1 MRMARKKENGS
12 DEAKGV
18 VVDKGGSEKA
28 HDDIVK
34 NEEGTRMSSGSSDA
48 GEVYDESNIKVLE
61 GLEAVRKRPAMYI
74 GSTDSRGLHHL
85 VWEVVDNS
93 IDEALAGYCTE
104 ILVKILPGDAIYV
117 EDNGRGIPVGEH
129 PKFPGKSAL
138 EVVMTLL
145 HAGGKFDNKSYK
157 VSGGLH
163 GVGLRIICALSEHA
177 EVTVNRDGF
186 GWHQEYS
193 RGKPTTPVT
202 KGEPTDQRGTIVYFK
217 PDPQI
222 FSELVYQY
230 SLLEHRLRELA
241 FLNKGVYITLVDERE
256 GQEISDEF
264 QYNGGLLEYVEFLSE
279 NKKKLYDTPMHF
291 EFTENGISVEIA
303 MLHNYGY
310 QSTILTFANNIDTAE
325 GGAHLDGFKNALTRV
340 SNTYARDTL
349 GLLKEKDENLS
360 GEDVREG
367 LVAVIS
373 VKVPEPQFEGQ
384 TKTKLGNPEVRAL
397 VSQRF
402 GEELTEFFDKNKDLA
417 KFILGKSISAAKARE
432 AAKKARDIARKKSE
446 TSTLP
451 GKLADCP
458 EKDPA
463 KKEIFIVEGDSAGGS
478 AKQGRDRRFQAILPL
493 RGKIINV
500 EKARLNKILSNEEII
515 TIIKALGAGYE
526 HDNAD
531 TPEEG
536 CNPETESCLDL
547 AALRYHRIIIM
558 CDADVDG
565 SHIETLLLTF
575 FFRYARKLIENG
587 HIYIAMPPLFK
598 VSYKKDNQYLFS
610 EVDLRK
616 VLDGYKAQGVE
627 ADKVKVQRYKGLGE
641 MNPEQLWETTMDP
654 ANRKIKKI
662 SIVEAREADESF
674 SILMGEEV
682 LPRKQWIIRNAKNVG
697 FLDI

>member
-1 MRMARKKENGS
+1 M
-12 DEAKGV
+12 
-18 VVDKGGSEKA
+18 EKP
-28 HDDIVK
+28 
-34 NEEGTRMSSGSSDA
+34 EEEYDA
-48 GEVYDESNIKVLE
+48 SRIKVLE

-74 GSTDSRGLHHL
+74 GSTDTRGLHHL

-93 IDEALAGYCTE
+93 IDEALAGHCTE

-129 PKFPGKSAL
+129 PKYPGKSAL
-138 EVVMTLL
+138 EIVMTTL

-177 EVTVNRDGF
+177 TVMVKREGF
-186 GWHQEYS
+186 TWQQEYS

-202 KGEPTDQRGTIVYFK
+202 KGEPTNQRGTFVTFK

-222 FSELVYQY
+222 FSELTYQY
-230 SLLEHRLRELA
+230 STMENRLRELA
-241 FLNKGVYITLVDERE
+241 FLNKGLYIALVDERE
-256 GQEISDEF
+256 GQETSDEF
-264 QYNGGLLEYVEFLSE
+264 QYNGGLLEYVDFLSE
-279 NKKKLYDTPMHF
+279 SKKKLYETPMHF
-291 EFTENGISVEIA
+291 EFAESGITVEVA

-325 GGAHLDGFKNALTRV
+325 GGAHLDGFKSALTRV
-340 SNTYARDTL
+340 SNAYARDAL
-349 GLLKEKDENLS
+349 GLLKEKDENLT

-373 VKVPEPQFEGQ
+373 VKIPEPQFEGQ
-384 TKTKLGNPEVRAL
+384 TKTKLGNPEVRTI

-402 GEELTEFFDKNKDLA
+402 GEALTEYFDKNKDLA
-417 KFILGKSISAAKARE
+417 KLILGKSIAAAKARE

-451 GKLADCP
+451 GKLADCA

-463 KKEIFIVEGDSAGGS
+463 KKELFIVEGDSAGGS

-500 EKARLNKILSNEEII
+500 EKARLNKILSNEEILS
-515 TIIKALGAGYE
+515 IIKALGCGYE
-526 HDNAD
+526 HYSS
-531 TPEEG
+531 EESDEDS
-536 CNPETESCLDL
+536 NPEVESSLDL
-547 AALRYHRIIIM
+547 SSLRYHRVIIM

-575 FFRYARKLIENG
+575 FFRYAKRLIEHG

-598 VSYKKDNQYLFS
+598 ISHKKDSQYLFS
-610 EVDLRK
+610 ESELRK
-616 VLDGYKAQGVE
+616 VLDEYKAQGVE
-627 ADKVKVQRYKGLGE
+627 PDKIKVQRYKGLGE

-654 ANRKIKKI
+654 ASRKIKKVEI
-662 SIVEAREADESF
+662 AEAREAEESF

>member
-1 MRMARKKENGS
+1 MARKKDNGNGEPPAAGYQNTKGTAEN
-12 DEAKGV
+12 
-18 VVDKGGSEKA
+18 DK
-28 HDDIVK
+28 
-34 NEEGTRMSSGSSDA
+34 EE
-48 GEVYDESNIKVLE
+48 YDESRIKVLE

-74 GSTDSRGLHHL
+74 GSTDTRGLHHL

-93 IDEALAGYCTE
+93 IDEALAGYCSE
-104 ILVKILPGDAIYV
+104 ITVKILPGDAIYV

-129 PKFPGKSAL
+129 PKYPGKSAL
-138 EVVMTLL
+138 EIVMTTL

-177 EVTVNRDGF
+177 EVTVKREGF
-186 GWHQEYS
+186 TWHQEYS

-202 KGEPTDQRGTIVYFK
+202 RGDPTDQRGTVVTFK

-222 FSELVYQY
+222 FSDLTYQY
-230 SLLEHRLRELA
+230 SILENRLRELA
-241 FLNKGVYITLVDERE
+241 FLNKGLYIALVDERE
-256 GQEISDEF
+256 GQETSDEF

-279 NKKKLYDTPMHF
+279 NKKRLYDAPMHF

-340 SNTYARDTL
+340 SNSYARDTL
-349 GLLKEKDENLS
+349 GLLKEKDENLT
-360 GEDVREG
+360 GDDVREG

-373 VKVPEPQFEGQ
+373 VKIPEPQFEGQ
-384 TKTKLGNPEVRAL
+384 TKTKLGNPEVRTI

-417 KFILGKSISAAKARE
+417 KLILGKSIAAAKARE

-451 GKLADCP
+451 GKLADCS

-463 KKEIFIVEGDSAGGS
+463 KKELFIVEGDSAGGS

-500 EKARLNKILSNEEII
+500 EKARLNKILSNEEILS
-515 TIIKALGAGYE
+515 IIKALGCGYE
-526 HDNAD
+526 HYSAD
-531 TPEEG
+531 ATEEG
-536 CNPETESCLDL
+536 NNLEGESSLDISS
-547 AALRYHRIIIM
+547 LRYHRIIIM

-575 FFRYARKLIENG
+575 FFRYAKKLITQG
-587 HIYIAMPPLFK
+587 HVYIAMPPLFK
-598 VSYKKDNQYLFS
+598 VTYKKDNHYLFS
-610 EVDLRK
+610 EAELRK
-616 VLDGYKAQGVE
+616 VLGDYKAQGIE
-627 ADKVKVQRYKGLGE
+627 ADKIKVQRYKGLGE

-654 ANRKIKKI
+654 ANRKLKRVGITI
-662 SIVEAREADESF
+662 DRDAGESF

>member
-1 MRMARKKENGS
+1 MAKKKDTGIGEPSAQVNGT
-12 DEAKGV
+12 V
-18 VVDKGGSEKA
+18 
-28 HDDIVK
+28 
-34 NEEGTRMSSGSSDA
+34 EEHVEGPLQGKEEYDA
-48 GEVYDESNIKVLE
+48 SRIKVLE

-74 GSTDSRGLHHL
+74 GSTDTRGLHHL

-93 IDEALAGYCTE
+93 IDEALAGHCNK

-145 HAGGKFDNKSYK
+145 HAGGKFDNQSYK

-177 EVTVNRDGF
+177 SVTVKREGF
-186 GWHQEYS
+186 TWRQEYS

-202 KGEPTDQRGTIVYFK
+202 KGEPTEQRGTIVQFK
-217 PDPQI
+217 PDAEI
-222 FSELVYQY
+222 FSDLVYQY
-230 SLLEHRLRELA
+230 SILENRLRELA
-241 FLNKGVYITLVDERE
+241 FLNKGVAITLVDERE
-256 GQEISDEF
+256 GQETSDEF
-264 QYNGGLLEYVEFLSE
+264 QYDGGLLEFVEFLSE
-279 NKKKLYDTPMHF
+279 NKKKLYEIPMHF
-291 EFTENGISVEIA
+291 EFTENGIAVEIA

-340 SNTYARDTL
+340 SNSYARDTL
-349 GLLKEKDENLS
+349 GLLKEKDENLT

-373 VKVPEPQFEGQ
+373 VKIPEPQFEGQ
-384 TKTKLGNPEVRAL
+384 TKTKLGNPEVRSL

-402 GEELTEFFDKNKDLA
+402 GEALTEFFDKNKDLA
-417 KFILGKSISAAKARE
+417 KFILGKSIAAAKARE

-451 GKLADCP
+451 GKLADCS

-500 EKARLNKILSNEEII
+500 EKARLNKILSNEEILS
-515 TIIKALGAGYE
+515 IIKALGCGYE
-526 HDNAD
+526 HDGEAGEANLVNEGAGAA
-531 TPEEG
+531 PE
-536 CNPETESCLDL
+536 NESCFDL
-547 AALRYHRIIIM
+547 QSLRYHRIIIM

-575 FFRYARKLIENG
+575 FFRYAKKLIENG
-587 HIYIAMPPLFK
+587 NIYIAMPPLFK
-598 VSYKKDNQYLFS
+598 VSYKKDSHYLFS
-610 EVDLRK
+610 EAELRK
-616 VLDGYKAQGVE
+616 VLDDYKAQNIE
-627 ADKVKVQRYKGLGE
+627 ADKIKVQRYKGLGE

-662 SIVEAREADESF
+662 TIAEAREAEESF